1 MNSTPPMGPPHH
13 ENFPPGELHHEAP
26 GIEFMV
32 EDAPDFELSDAEG
45 LLEWIERVA
54 KVHEHRIVQLTYI
67 FCSDD
72 YLHRLNVEYLDHD
85 TLTDVITFDNS
96 DDADM
101 LEGQGGSVWLAKV
114 SAVYDVVRM
123 RQLYDQAM
131 LAELGNDAEALAGI
145 EGFFATD
152 LGARVMA
159 LELAARRTLLDETAE
174 AAAERSFAAVKSAG
188 GPRLRGLADFI
199 EVNDLIESNV
209 MGALNANLAFYRGL
223 AAEGAFDGEMT
234 EDQMLAE
241 VWSAEADVRAETED
255 WLFPFLNLAYQ
266 PLTEAELQDYVAFSR
281 TIPGQRLNRAMFV
294 AFDEIF
300 AAISLD
306 LGRALGREMQGQAL

>member
-1 MNSTPPMGPPHH
+1 MSFLTALRPAAFLLGMALSLMTTPVPAETTAPLEATAEARIAALSAIFQIDPML
-13 ENFPPGELHHEAP
+13 EVLKE
-26 GIEFMV
+26 
-32 EDAPDFELSDAEG
+32 EG
-45 LLEWIERVA
+45 LGYGADL
-54 KVHEHRIVQLTYI
+54 
-67 FCSDD
+67 
-72 YLHRLNVEYLDHD
+72 
-85 TLTDVITFDNS
+85 
-96 DDADM
+96 DADM

>member
-1 MNSTPPMGPPHH
+1 MSFLTALRPAAFLLGLALPLMTTSLMTTPVPAETTAPLEATAEARIAALSAIFQIDPML
-13 ENFPPGELHHEAP
+13 EVLKE
-26 GIEFMV
+26 
-32 EDAPDFELSDAEG
+32 EG
-45 LLEWIERVA
+45 LGYGADL
-54 KVHEHRIVQLTYI
+54 
-67 FCSDD
+67 
-72 YLHRLNVEYLDHD
+72 
-85 TLTDVITFDNS
+85 
-96 DDADM
+96 DADM